1 MKFIIT
7 ESQYNYI
14 FEKQLSL
21 DIDVGKNYLNK
32 LCKSSKNINS
42 GACKL
47 QQLRPSLDD
56 ELKKELDTSIT
67 TLYKFFGWK
76 NSGVLPKIIELS
88 LETPEKVVSS
98 LKTISDFINDK
109 TFKNDETKRR
119 LRQLKTMTTIPDD
132 LDDILRVARQKEYS
146 KYEDSFVGD
155 YFEENRT
162 GLSLSYKCGD
172 EIDIKF
178 LDIIE
183 KFRGL
188 SKNQFKKYLNDIKMC
203 IISSLDEGIAVKSD
217 VKTKTPLY
225 VEEDGEKIE
234 VFPAGSIFEIKKM
247 DTGIDSYLSEF
258 FSVFKQSSN
267 KELKSTHLNVYNAVI
282 QGIYEWIK
290 RKGKPYL
297 EKIKSN
303 MSGMIY
309 DNYTIIPIEYIEL
322 YWSNLGQRG
331 CNERRLSI
339 RFRIKPEYSGKS
351 IPGYVFTQTS
361 NILERKD
368 VIVSS
373 DDVTYRIC

>member
-1 MKFIIT
+1 MRFIISET
-7 ESQYNYI
+7 QYNLI
-14 FEKQLSL
+14 FENQLGL
-21 DIDVGKNYLNK
+21 NLAVGKDYLNK

-42 GACKL
+42 GACRI
-47 QQLRPSLDD
+47 QQLRPSLND
-56 ELKKELDTSIT
+56 ELKEDLDTSIK

-76 NSGVLPKIIELS
+76 NAGVLPKIFELS

-109 TFKNDETKRR
+109 TFKDDETKKR
-119 LRQLKTMTTIPDD
+119 LRQLKSLDTIPDD

-146 KYEDSFVGD
+146 KYENSFVGD

-178 LDIIE
+178 LEIVE
-183 KFRGL
+183 RFKGL
-188 SKNQFKKYLNDIKMC
+188 SKSKFKNYLNDIKKC
-203 IISSLDEGIAVKSD
+203 IVESLEDNIAVKSD

-225 VEEDGEKIE
+225 VEENGEKVE

-258 FSVFKQSSN
+258 FSVFKQTEN
-267 KELKSTHLNVYNAVI
+267 KPLKQTHLNVYNAVI
-282 QGIYEWIK
+282 QGIFEWIK
-290 RKGKPYL
+290 RKGDPYL

-303 MSGMIY
+303 MSGMIF
-309 DNYTIIPIEYIEL
+309 DDYTIVPIEYIEL

-331 CNERRLSI
+331 CKERRLSI
-339 RFRIKPEYSGKS
+339 RFRIKPEFNGKS
-351 IPGYVFTQTS
+351 IPTYIFTQNS
-361 NILERKD
+361 NVLERKD
-368 VIVSS
+368 LTVSLK
-373 DDVTYRIC
+373 DVTYRIC